1 MTLRSER
8 ASASGSGSGLG
19 ISADASGGY
28 LNINKPQDWTSTDV
42 VRKLKGITQ
51 SKKIG
56 HGGTLDPLATG
67 VLPIC
72 FGTGTR
78 FAETV
83 LLGTKSYRITMEL
96 GSSTNTYDST
106 GETTTEAEWAGTTQD
121 QVTATLEDFTG
132 KFDQIPPMFSAL
144 HHNGQR
150 LYELARKGIEVERPA
165 RPVEVMGIELV
176 EFNAPEIVL
185 DVECGHGFYART
197 LAHDIGEKLGTH
209 AHLTGLVRTH
219 AGVFKLED
227 TVTIEQVSEE
237 AESGDWRSLAM
248 PIDTT
253 LQHLGETQLN
263 DDFVEMVKHGR
274 QLAVDDIGKPGDYE
288 SGDRIRAYTPNGEL
302 LAILIFEPER
312 LGWRPEKVL
321 AGI

>member
-1 MTLRSER
+1 MTGESENTVR
-8 ASASGSGSGLG
+8 KGFSA
-19 ISADASGGY
+19 GGY

-42 VRKLKGITQ
+42 VRKLKGITR

-72 FGTGTR
+72 VGSATR
-78 FAETV
+78 FADTV

-106 GETTTEAEWAGTTQD
+106 GDKTVEAEWSAITREDIVASLD
-121 QVTATLEDFTG
+121 QFRG

-144 HHNGQR
+144 HHNGKR
-150 LYELARKGIEVERPA
+150 LYELARQGIEVERPA
-165 RPVEVMGIELV
+165 RPVETFSLELI
-176 EFNAPEIVL
+176 EFNAPEAII

-197 LAHDIGEKLGTH
+197 LAHDIGESLGSH

-219 AGVFKLED
+219 AGAFKLED
-227 TVTIEQVSEE
+227 TVTIEQVAAAAE
-237 AESGDWRSLAM
+237 AGDWREVAM

-253 LQHLGETQLN
+253 LQHMAQTTLSEA
-263 DDFVEMVKHGR
+263 FVEMVKHGR
-274 QLAVDDIGKPGDYE
+274 QISVGEIGKPGEYA
-288 SGDRIRAYTPNGEL
+288 SGDRIRAYTPENEL
-302 LAILIFEPER
+302 LAILVFEPEK

-321 AGI
+321 AAI

>member
-1 MTLRSER
+1 LTGQPGFPEGETTRPGF
-8 ASASGSGSGLG
+8 AA
-19 ISADASGGY
+19 GGY

-42 VRKLKGITQ
+42 VRKLKGITR

-56 HGGTLDPLATG
+56 HGGTLDPIARG

-72 FGTGTR
+72 FGAGTR
-78 FAETV
+78 FADTV
-83 LLGTKSYRITMEL
+83 LLGTKSYLITMEL

-106 GETTTEAEWAGTTQD
+106 GEKTAEAEWNAVTED
-121 QVTATLEDFTG
+121 QILKSLEPFTG
-132 KFDQIPPMFSAL
+132 NFDQIPPMFSAL

-150 LYELARKGIEVERPA
+150 LYELARKGIEVDRPA
-165 RPVEVMGIELV
+165 RPVEVMRLELV
-176 EFNAPEIVL
+176 SFNAPEVVL

-197 LAHDIGEKLGTH
+197 LAHDIGESLGTF

-227 TVTIEQVSEE
+227 TVTIEQVSE
-237 AESGDWRSLAM
+237 AADSGDWRSLAM

-253 LQHLGETQLN
+253 LQHLGETKLN
-263 DDFVEMVKHGR
+263 EDFVEMVKHGR

-288 SGDRIRAYTPNGEL
+288 SGDRVRAYTPEGEL
-302 LAILIFEPER
+302 LAILIFEPEK

-321 AGI
+321 TGI

>member
-1 MTLRSER
+1 MTDQAERSKL
-8 ASASGSGSGLG
+8 S
-19 ISADASGGY
+19 SGGY

-42 VRKLKGITQ
+42 VRKLKGIVRV
-51 SKKIG
+51 KKIG

-72 FGTGTR
+72 VGSATR
-78 FAETV
+78 FADTV

-106 GETTTEAEWAGTTQD
+106 GE
-121 QVTATLEDFTG
+121 VTAEADWADVSESDVRAALEKFKG

-144 HHNGQR
+144 HHKGKR
-150 LYELARKGIEVERPA
+150 LYELARKGIEVERPP
-165 RPVEVMGIELV
+165 RPVEVFSLKLV
-176 EFNAPEIVL
+176 EFAAPRIIL

-197 LAHDIGEKLGTH
+197 LAHDIGEELGTH

-219 AGVFKLED
+219 AGAFKLED
-227 TVTIEQVSEE
+227 TVTIEQVAEA
-237 AESGDWRSLAM
+237 AESGDWRDVAM

-253 LQHLGETQLN
+253 LQHIDRIDLSEQ
-263 DDFVEMVKHGR
+263 FVELIRHGR
-274 QLAVDDIGKPGDYE
+274 QLSVDDIGKPGQYQA
-288 SGDRIRAYTPNGEL
+288 GDRVRAYTPDGEL
-302 LAILIFEPER
+302 LSILVFEPEK

-321 AGI
+321 NAI

>member
-1 MTLRSER
+1 MTVQPENSVRKGF
-8 ASASGSGSGLG
+8 SA
-19 ISADASGGY
+19 GGY
-28 LNINKPQDWTSTDV
+28 LNINKPQGWTSTDV
-42 VRKLKGITQ
+42 VRKLKGITR

-72 FGTGTR
+72 VGYATR
-78 FAETV
+78 FADTV

-106 GETTTEAEWAGTTQD
+106 GDKTAEAEWTDVTRE
-121 QVTATLEDFTG
+121 QVEESLEQFKG

-144 HHNGQR
+144 HHNGKR
-150 LYELARKGIEVERPA
+150 LYELARKGIEVVRPA
-165 RPVEVMGIELV
+165 RPVETFSLKLI
-176 EFNAPEIVL
+176 EFNAPEVVI

-197 LAHDIGEKLGTH
+197 LAHDIGEALGSH

-219 AGVFKLED
+219 AGAFRLED
-227 TVTIEQVSEE
+227 TVTIEQVSAA
-237 AESGDWRSLAM
+237 AESGDWREVAM

-253 LQHLGETQLN
+253 LQHMGQTTLSEA
-263 DDFVEMVKHGR
+263 FVEMVKHGR
-274 QLAVDDIGKPGDYE
+274 QLAVGDIGKPGEYK
-288 SGDRIRAYTPNGEL
+288 SGDRIRAYTPDNEL
-302 LAILIFEPER
+302 LAILVFEPEK

-321 AGI
+321 AAI

>member
-1 MTLRSER
+1 MTGK
-8 ASASGSGSGLG
+8 SGSSDSQIRAGFSV
-19 ISADASGGY
+19 GGY

-42 VRKLKGITQ
+42 VRKLKGITR

-72 FGTGTR
+72 VGAATR
-78 FAETV
+78 FADTV

-106 GETTTEAEWAGTTQD
+106 GDTTAEADYSGVSEDHVVESLQ
-121 QVTATLEDFTG
+121 DFTG
-132 KFDQIPPMFSAL
+132 KFDQVPPMFSAL
-144 HHNGQR
+144 HHNGKR
-150 LYELARKGIEVERPA
+150 LYELARQGIEVERPA
-165 RPVEVMGIELV
+165 RPVEVMELKLV
-176 EFNAPEIVL
+176 SFNAPEIVL
-185 DVECGHGFYART
+185 EVECGHGFYART

-209 AHLTGLVRTH
+209 AHLTALVRTH

-227 TVTIEQVSEE
+227 TVTIEEVSAA
-237 AESGDWRSLAM
+237 AESGDWRTLAM

-253 LQHLGETQLN
+253 LQHLGETKLN
-263 DDFVEMVKHGR
+263 EGFVEMIKHGR
-274 QLAVDDIGKPGDYE
+274 QLAVGDIGKPGDYD
-288 SGDRIRAYTPNGEL
+288 SGDRIRAYTPDGEL
-302 LAILIFEPER
+302 LAILVFEPEK

-321 AGI
+321 AAN

>member
-1 MTLRSER
+1 MTVRSER
-8 ASASGSGSGLG
+8 ASISGPG
-19 ISADASGGY
+19 ISAGASGGY
-28 LNINKPQDWTSTDV
+28 LNINKPQSWTSTDV
-42 VRKLKGITQ
+42 VRKLKGIIR

-78 FAETV
+78 FADTV

-96 GSSTNTYDST
+96 GSSTDTYDAT
-106 GETTTEAEWAGTTQD
+106 GETTAEAEWSGTTQD
-121 QVTATLEDFTG
+121 QVTATFNDFTG

-165 RPVEVMGIELV
+165 RPVEVMRIELV

-209 AHLTGLVRTH
+209 AHLTGLMRTH

-227 TVTIEQVSEE
+227 TVTIEQVSKE

-253 LQHLGETQLN
+253 LQHLGKTNLN
-263 DDFVEMVKHGR
+263 EGFVDMVRHGR
-274 QLAVDDIGKPGDYE
+274 QLAIDDIGESGDYK
-288 SGDRIRAYTPNGEL
+288 SGDRIRAYTPDGEL

-312 LGWRPEKVL
+312 LGWRPEKML